1 MKPLKLVINAFGPY
15 IDKTEIDFTKFG
27 DNGLFLITGPTGAG
41 KTTIFDALSFAL
53 YGQASGDTRKT
64 QSLRSDFAAENNKT
78 FVDLEFLSNGEKYI
92 LHRECG
98 YKTINKNGKEKNI
111 SEVAELILPN
121 KTAISRLTEVNEKIT
136 DILGIDKNQFCQIVM
151 IAQGEFQKFLLAPTK
166 DKEKIFRKI
175 FKTELFQK
183 FQEKLSEMFKSANYN
198 KEQKKLLLEKD
209 IQGIIPNADDL
220 IELINDKN
228 AVYNMKELIKALEVS
243 VKADKKENDRFEK
256 NKEKI
261 QKECDKLIS
270 EIEKGNTIIENKNAL
285 ASLNENLPK
294 LEKQVKETEKIFKSV
309 QGKEKERT
317 RLNTEIQNLENGL
330 KEYSELEIKRE
341 ELKKFNNDLN
351 NSEQNLKKY
360 KENKEKLETE
370 HKTNKKEAETLKN
383 VEAEIVKNSAAI
395 KDNNDEK
402 EVLNGIIK
410 TIDGYREEKD
420 KCDEQKAVSATADE
434 IYKEK
439 REYAERLYNQ
449 FIANQAGNLAKDLK
463 DGKKCPVCGSTKHP
477 HPAKLSKTAVTEE
490 DIKLANKERDEK
502 QGISMKEAK
511 NLSVIEANIK
521 NYEKELLSYAKKQFK
536 QNVIEGLEEK
546 VENAISENK
555 TQAKEI
561 KNKKDELEKQQLRKL
576 DLEKAIKDFDKIKE
590 EAEAEINAEEQKQSG
605 LKSNIASVS
614 ATIKEKQKNLK
625 YKTKVEAED
634 VLNQK
639 REKLSELEQA
649 FKKAE
654 EAKNEAALKL
664 SEAKGR
670 KKELENKIPKDSDI
684 DVEALNLVLTEKQT
698 TRDNMLN
705 SQKVLFNRYENN
717 KTRLTSIRELSKD
730 FDEISQKAGMLD
742 ELSRTANG
750 QLSGKQRISFENYV
764 LGTYFDEILFA
775 ANKRFQEMTS
785 YQFELR
791 KSEGQFG
798 NKQTGLDL
806 DVFDAYTGKA
816 RDVSS
821 LSGGEKFKA
830 SLALSLGLSDIV
842 QQQAGGIQIDTMFI
856 DEGFGS
862 LDEESLEQTM
872 KTLGELSGN
881 ATLVGIIS
889 HVEAL
894 REKIEKKIVVTKT
907 SQGSKMTINAD

>member
-15 IDKTEIDFTKFG
+15 IEKTEIDFTKFG

-41 KTTIFDALSFAL
+41 KTTIFDALSFVL

-78 FVDLEFLSNGEKYI
+78 YVDLEFLSNGEKYV

-98 YKTINKNGKEKNI
+98 YKTINRNGNEKNI

-175 FKTELFQK
+175 FKTDLFQT
-183 FQEKLSEMFKSANYN
+183 FQEKLSEMSKSANYN
-198 KEQKKLLLEKD
+198 KEQTKLLLEKD
-209 IQGIIPNADDL
+209 IQDIIPNTDEL
-220 IELINDKN
+220 TKLINDKN
-228 AVYNMKELIKALEVS
+228 TVYNAKELIKNLEAS
-243 VKADKKENDRFEK
+243 VKADEKENNGFEK
-256 NKEKI
+256 NTDKI
-261 QKECDKLIS
+261 QKECDKLIKD
-270 EIEKGNTIIENKNAL
+270 IEKGNAINENKKAL
-285 ASLNENLPK
+285 ASLNENLPE
-294 LEKQVKETEKIFKSV
+294 LEKRAKETKKSFEAE

-317 RLNTEIQNLENGL
+317 QLNTEIQNLETGL
-330 KEYSELEIKRE
+330 KEYSELETMQKKLE
-341 ELKKFNNDLN
+341 EFNEDLN
-351 NSEQNLKKY
+351 TSKEILRKY
-360 KENKEKLETE
+360 KESKRTLEAE
-370 HKTNKKEAETLKN
+370 HKTNKKEVEALKN
-383 VEAEIVKNSAAI
+383 VEAEIVKNNSAI
-395 KDNNDEK
+395 KDNDDEK
-402 EVLNGIIK
+402 EALNDVIK
-410 TIDGYREEKD
+410 TIDDYRKEKD
-420 KCDEQKAVSATADE
+420 KYEEQKSVSVEADE
-434 IYKEK
+434 TYNKK
-439 REYAERLYNQ
+439 KEYAENLYKQ

-463 DGKKCPVCGSTKHP
+463 DGMKCPVCGSTKHP

-490 DIKLANKERDEK
+490 YIKLANEERDEEQK
-502 QGISMKEAK
+502 ISIKEAK
-511 NLSVIEANIK
+511 TLSTIEANIK
-521 NYEKELLSYAKKQFK
+521 NFEKDLLSYAKKQFK
-536 QNVIEGLEEK
+536 QKVIEGLEEK
-546 VENAISENK
+546 VENALSENK
-555 TQAKEI
+555 TMAKELI
-561 KNKKDELEKQQLRKL
+561 NKKDGLEKKQSRKQN
-576 DLEKAIKDFDKIKE
+576 LEKAIKDFDKKKE
-590 EAEAEINAEEQKQSG
+590 EAESKITAEEQKQSE
-605 LKSNIASVS
+605 LNNNIASVS
-614 ATIKEKQKNLK
+614 ATIKEKLKNLK
-625 YKTKVEAED
+625 YKTKAEAEN
-634 VLNQK
+634 VLNK
-639 REKLSELEQA
+639 KKEKLSELKHA
-649 FKKAE
+649 FELAE
-654 EAKNEAALKL
+654 KEKNNAALEL

-670 KKELENKIPKDSDI
+670 KTELEKKIPKDNDI
-684 DVEALNLVLTEKQT
+684 DVKALNLILAEKQEV
-698 TRDNMLN
+698 RDSMLD
-705 SQKVLFNRYENN
+705 SQRVLFSRYENN
-717 KTRLTSIRELSKD
+717 KTKLTGIRELSKK
-730 FDEISQKAGMLD
+730 FDEISKKADMLD
-742 ELSRTANG
+742 NLSRTANG

-791 KSEGQFG
+791 KSESQFG

-806 DVFDAYTGKA
+806 DVFDAYTGKT

-862 LDEESLEQTM
+862 LDDESLEQTM
-872 KTLGELSGN
+872 KTLSELSGN